1 MGVSYPSLSDLALF
15 REGNFGP
22 RLRASAPTVDYAS
35 LHLPVAE
42 HAAAS
47 TVWLQHR
54 LLLAD
59 REDVLD
65 VARAAAR
72 IQAHAADDRGG
83 DVSVDVSSPS
93 SQGVRS
99 QGILAFLDALE
110 RDAEPHGLI
119 IQRHGQSDRRGL
131 LGAAH
136 GRSQPARL
144 LGEQD
149 VHGDRTRVAA
159 RRGSTHPGR
168 LW

>member
-1 MGVSYPSLSDLALF
+1 MQFAGLALDGFERALAAEGIPMGVSYPSLSDLALF

-22 RLRASAPTVDYAS
+22 RLRASARAVDYAS

-72 IQAHAADDRGG
+72 IQAHAAD
-83 DVSVDVSSPS
+83 
-93 SQGVRS
+93 
-99 QGILAFLDALE
+99 I
-110 RDAEPHGLI
+110 
-119 IQRHGQSDRRGL
+119 
-131 LGAAH
+131 AA
-136 GRSQPARL
+136 A
-144 LGEQD
+144 
-149 VHGDRTRVAA
+149 T
-159 RRGSTHPGR
+159 
-168 LW
+168 